1 MADPAICETSPKY
14 SLLVVL
20 FYHCPYGSARRKL
33 AKFLHNVPDF
43 QEPELYCE
51 GNHQHETWGQAPD
64 GHWSTAA
71 EAAYPWELCK
81 SATAKLLKQLQADG
95 AHCCAPGFALQEAS
109 LQCVRPHPANVPIPE
124 NDQKLSTPHRGYAA
138 SAGHPNQ
145 TITVGIHTN
154 PTEFV
159 L

>member
-20 FYHCPYGSARRKL
+20 FYHAPMAVPAESSPNFCTMCLISKNRSCIVKVITSTRHGAKPPTVIGAPPQKLPTHGSCVNQLLPNSSSNYRQM
-33 AKFLHNVPDF
+33 VP
-43 QEPELYCE
+43 
-51 GNHQHETWGQAPD
+51 
-64 GHWSTAA
+64 
-71 EAAYPWELCK
+71 
-81 SATAKLLKQLQADG
+81 
-95 AHCCAPGFALQEAS
+95 HCCAPGFALQEAS